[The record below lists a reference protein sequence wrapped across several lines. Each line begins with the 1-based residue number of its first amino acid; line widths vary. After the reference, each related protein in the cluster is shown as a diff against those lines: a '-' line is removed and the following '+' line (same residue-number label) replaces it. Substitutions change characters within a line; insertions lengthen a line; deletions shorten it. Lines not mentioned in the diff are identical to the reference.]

1 MPVSAQCAGTMQ
13 DISQNQ
19 GQSPVRSIGI
29 VAASPIPD
37 DPRVRR
43 QIAAFRDAGWQV
55 RAFGLAGGRAQPPH
69 GDLVEV
75 AAPASGGGRAQ
86 RLYRKGR
93 TVAHLLAA
101 QALPGMGEWLHGRS
115 EPYLPALRAA
125 ASAYR
130 PDLWLANDWL
140 TLPVVAPL
148 ANAQGVPFLYDT
160 HEFATEEFAQNWKWR
175 SVVRPV
181 VRAIEA
187 RHVRAAAA
195 ITCVSDGIG
204 EALEALYGLPE
215 RPLTVRNMP
224 RYEETA
230 FRPVHEPIR
239 VLYHGIVIPGRALE
253 ETIASVA
260 RWQPGRTL
268 TIRGPGTEHYLASLR
283 ALAAAHGVAD
293 RIAFAPPVPV
303 TALVREASEFDLG
316 LFALPGHSAQNRF
329 VLPNKLFEYVMAGL
343 AVCVSD
349 LPEMRTIVERNALG
363 RIFADVTPEG
373 IAQAVNSMQAGEIE
387 AGKRAS
393 LAAARELN
401 WEAESGKLLKLAISI
416 TGHSPKG

>member
-1 MPVSAQCAGTMQ
+1 MQ
-13 DISQNQ
+13 DN
-19 GQSPVRSIGI
+19 VRPPTIGI

-43 QIAAFRDAGWQV
+43 QIAAFRAAGWRV
-55 RAFGLAGGRAQPPH
+55 RAFGLAGGRAQPPE

-75 AAPASGGGRAQ
+75 PVPPPAAGKAQ
-86 RLYRKGR
+86 RLLRKVR
-93 TVAHLLAA
+93 TVSHLLAA
-101 QALPGMGEWLHGRS
+101 RALPGMDEWLHGRA

-125 ASAYR
+125 ADEWR

-148 ANAQGVPFLYDT
+148 AKAQGVPFLYDT
-160 HEFATEEFAQNWKWR
+160 HEFATEEFAHNWKWR

-187 RHVRAAAA
+187 RHVGEAAG
-195 ITCVSDGIG
+195 ITCVSAGIG
-204 EALEALYGLPE
+204 EALQALYALPV

-224 RYEETA
+224 RYEAIA
-230 FRPVHEPIR
+230 FRAAVEPVR

-260 RWQPGRTL
+260 RWLPGRSL
-268 TIRGPGTEHYLASLR
+268 TIRGPGTDAYLASLR
-283 ALAAAHGVAD
+283 ALAAAHGVSD
-293 RIAFAPPVPV
+293 RVTFAPPVPV
-303 TALVREASEFDLG
+303 TALVQEASAFDVG
-316 LFALPGHSAQNRF
+316 LFALAGHSAQNRF
-329 VLPNKLFEYVMAGL
+329 VLPNKLFEYIMAGL

-349 LPEMRTIVERNALG
+349 LPEMRTIVERHALG
-363 RIFADVTPEG
+363 RIFNAVTPEG
-373 IAQAVNSMQAGEIE
+373 IAQAVNSLSVAAID

-393 LAAARELN
+393 IDAARELN
-401 WEAESGKLLKLAISI
+401 WEAESGRLIALADAA
-416 TGHSPKG
+416 TGRKRPV

>member
-1 MPVSAQCAGTMQ
+1 MQ
-13 DISQNQ
+13 DPSR
-19 GQSPVRSIGI
+19 PPSIGI

-43 QIAAFRDAGWQV
+43 QVEAFRAAGWQV
-55 RAFGLAGGRAQPPH
+55 HAFGLAGARANPLQ
-69 GDLVEV
+69 GNVTEV
-75 AAPASGGGRAQ
+75 AAPAPAGSKAQ
-86 RLYRKGR
+86 RIYRKGR

-101 QALPGMGEWLHGRS
+101 RALPGLDEWLHGRC

-125 ASAYR
+125 AASVR

-148 ANAQGVPFLYDT
+148 AKAQGVPFLYDT

-175 SVVRPV
+175 SVVQPV

-187 RHVRAAAA
+187 RHVRAAAG

-204 EALEALYGLPE
+204 EALEALYRLPV
-215 RPLTVRNMP
+215 RPLTIRNMP
-224 RYEETA
+224 PYEAIPYRRTS
-230 FRPVHEPIR
+230 EPLR

-260 RWQPGRTL
+260 QWRPGRTL
-268 TIRGPGTEHYLASLR
+268 TIRGPGAAHYVDGLR
-283 ALAAAHGVAD
+283 ALAAAHGVSD
-293 RIAFAPPVPV
+293 RITFAPPVPV
-303 TALVREASEFDLG
+303 TDLVRAASDSDLG

-349 LPEMRTIVERNALG
+349 LPEMRALVERHGLG
-363 RIFADVTPEG
+363 RVFAQVTPEG
-373 IAQAVNSMQAGEIE
+373 IAQAVNAMDADAID
-387 AGKRAS
+387 AGKRSA

-401 WEAESGKLLKLAISI
+401 WEAESGMLVALAADSI
-416 TGHSPKG
+416 ARAPQA